1 MTIEKFL
8 SIYESNGFETEV
20 NGDAINLKLNDVTFY
35 FTLDDEWKKQI
46 NSYYKAQQYQFDEEK
61 QRLTAYR
68 KVEFRVVRLDPAY
81 FSRTEHE
88 FSDERNNTVR
98 VNSASHEFV
107 LALLG
112 ANKGETIT
120 SIVKKR
126 LQRRAERPRNQQKE
140 EIRIRIEDLL
150 VIPMTAS
157 YCVRRKIHSEKLIEQ
172 GYKKVKSCLFKLS
185 YMNNECWELK
195 ESIKTNT
202 GTISLDNE
210 DDLDSSIPRASYS
223 EDLVSYYKVAVS
235 SQYPSQAFLSYY
247 HILEYHFLRVSEQMV
262 FETVKSH
269 VNNLNFVADY
279 QNINKLLSIV
289 KGSDITNDETEMLK
303 LVLRKY
309 VDEDDLISHIKEI
322 ESKSNSKIYSKGK
335 KTIFGAGFSIRLEQG
350 HALSNIGS
358 IIKHIRNALVHSSD
372 KYSREDCFLPFS
384 ESESTVIEYLPIVK
398 FLAEQVI
405 FSTAE

>member
-8 SIYESNGFETEV
+8 YIYESNGFETEV
-20 NGDAINLKLNDVTFY
+20 DGDLIKLKFNEVTFY
-35 FTLDDEWKKQI
+35 FTLDDDWKKKI

-68 KVEFRVVRLDPAY
+68 KVEFRIVRLDPA
-81 FSRTEHE
+81 FFPRAEHE
-88 FSDERNNTVR
+88 FSDECNNTVR
-98 VNSASHEFV
+98 VNSASQEFV

-112 ANKGETIT
+112 SNKGETIT
-120 SIVKKR
+120 TIVKKR
-126 LQRRAERPRNQQKE
+126 LQRKVERPINHPKN

-157 YCVRRKIHSEKLIEQ
+157 YCVCRKIDSKKLIEQ
-172 GYKKVKSCLFKLS
+172 GYKKIKSCLFKLS

-195 ESIKTNT
+195 ESIKTST
-202 GTISLDNE
+202 GTISLDNG
-210 DDLDSSIPRASYS
+210 DNLDTSIPRAYYS

-262 FETVKSH
+262 FDKVKSH

-279 QNINKLLSIV
+279 QHINKLLSII
-289 KGSDITNDETEMLK
+289 KSSDITNDETEMLK
-303 LVLRKY
+303 LVLKKY
-309 VDEDDLISHIKEI
+309 VDEEDLISHIKDI
-322 ESKSNSKIYSKGK
+322 ESKSNSAIYSKGK
-335 KTIFGAGFSIRLEQG
+335 KNIFGASFSIRLEQG
-350 HALSNIGS
+350 HALSNIGAV
-358 IIKHIRNALVHSSD
+358 IKHIRNALVHSSD